1 VSSAE
6 RSPMRVLGIDPG
18 TAITG
23 YGVVEEAAD
32 KLHPGGNPK
41 PLTFGV
47 IRTPAGQPL
56 PARLQLIYRAVRDL
70 ATEWEPTTAA
80 VEELFFSSNVRTA
93 MSVGQARGVALLAL
107 ADAGLDVV
115 EYTPLTVKQAVTGY
129 GNADKAQ
136 MQEMVRL
143 LLGLVEVPR
152 PDDAADAL
160 AVAICHFHSARL
172 TALLDDSLP
181 PRGGKGRG

>member
-1 VSSAE
+1 
-6 RSPMRVLGIDPG
+6 MRVLGIDPG

-23 YGVVEEAAD
+23 YGVVEEVEAD
-32 KLHPGGNPK
+32 LE

-70 ATEWEPTTAA
+70 ATEWELAAAA

-107 ADAGLDVV
+107 ADAGLAVA
-115 EYTPLTVKQAVTGY
+115 EYTPLAIKQAVTGY
-129 GNADKAQ
+129 GNADKVQ

-143 LLGLVEVPR
+143 LLGLAEVPR

-160 AVAICHFHSARL
+160 AVAICHIHSARL
-172 TALLDDSLP
+172 TALAEECS
-181 PRGGKGRG
+181 